1 MSRPRSG
8 SIFWEVGLSAVFR
21 VVQVTAIDR
30 SAGTY
35 VVYELVFQANTLFT
49 PQQCK
54 TADYLERVLNW
65 VLVTPRCTVS
75 TIRRYAM
82 RPTRITPSCSR
93 DGIDCIAPSAWTFRN
108 QPSSSEFPAIRS
120 RPTTAFGMC
129 ASCRSNDNDNTGA
142 ILAIQPFTSGPV
154 PASQRVNGLPTDHDG
169 SIA

>member
-21 VVQVTAIDR
+21 VIQVTAIDL

-65 VLVTPRCTVS
+65 VLVTPRMHGIHHSQV
-75 TIRRYAM
+75 
-82 RPTRITPSCSR
+82 R
-93 DGIDCIAPSAWTFRN
+93 DETN
-108 QPSSSEFPAIRS
+108 
-120 RPTTAFGMC
+120 
-129 ASCRSNDNDNTGA
+129 SNYSVV
-142 ILAIQPFTSGPV
+142 FS
-154 PASQRVNGLPTDHDG
+154 
-169 SIA
+169 